1 VYGVDGKRLR
11 VVIKSFGMI
20 GQTKPAVF
28 EFKSNVSLRRLNV
41 IRDKILL
48 NSVVRL
54 IVIDSETRGGLGHRC
69 SR

>member
-1 VYGVDGKRLR
+1 
-11 VVIKSFGMI
+11 MI